1 MTDLKILIVADH
13 ASARF
18 GGEAVLPV
26 HYFRELR
33 ARGLPVWLLTHAR
46 TRDELEQ
53 LFPAEDRIVY
63 IEDTRFHIAMFR
75 VGQHLP
81 DRVGYLTTG
90 FLSRVWTQISQRRV
104 ARRLVREHAIDVIH
118 QPIPVSPREPS
129 LLFGLGAP
137 VVIGPMNG
145 GMEYPPAF
153 RRRDGSFEQAL
164 VWVGRASARI
174 LNVLMPGKRR
184 AVMLLVANDR
194 TRAALAVPTEGR
206 VAELVENG
214 VDLSLWTP
222 RESGT
227 ATSDVVTFAFMGRLI
242 RWKSVELLLKA
253 FAIARKQAPMRLWI
267 LGDGDERVRLE
278 QLARELSLPEDAS
291 ENSAAGTIQF
301 AGWLS
306 QPDCKARLNV
316 ADCLV
321 LPSLFECGG
330 AVVLEAMA
338 LGKPVIATAWGGPL
352 DYLDAECGILVQP
365 VSTEGLVDGLAAAM
379 MELASSPEKRRRMG
393 ACAVAKIRSQYSWK
407 GKVGQMIEFYDAA
420 RRPGVSSE
428 GKGAIHRG

>member
-1 MTDLKILIVADH
+1 MMDLKILIVADH

-18 GGEAVLPV
+18 GGEAVLPL

-46 TRDELEQ
+46 TREELVQ
-53 LFPAEDRIVY
+53 LFPAEDRIIY
-63 IEDTRFHIAMFR
+63 IEDTRFHITMNR
-75 VGQHLP
+75 IGQHLP
-81 DRVGYLTTG
+81 DQVAYLTTS
-90 FLSRVWTQISQRRV
+90 FLSRVSTQIAQRAV
-104 ARRLVREHAIDVIH
+104 ARRLVGEHGIDVIH

-153 RRRDGSFEQAL
+153 RQRRGGFEQAL
-164 VWVGRASARI
+164 VWFGRAIARI

-184 AVMLLVANDR
+184 AAMLLVANDR
-194 TRAALAVPTEGR
+194 TRAALAVPTDGR

-214 VDLSLWTP
+214 VDLSLWTHRDDEP
-222 RESGT
+222 VRR
-227 ATSDVVTFAFMGRLI
+227 DVVTFVFMGRLI

-253 FAIARKQAPMRLWI
+253 FAAARSGAPMRLWI
-267 LGDGDERVRLE
+267 LGDGDERQRLQE
-278 QLARELSLPEDAS
+278 LARELSLPED
-291 ENSAAGTIQF
+291 SAEDSAPGSIQF

-306 QPDCKARLNV
+306 QQECKARLNA

-352 DYLDAECGILVQP
+352 DYLDADCGILVEP
-365 VSTEGLVDGLAAAM
+365 VSLDGLVDGLAAAM
-379 MELASSPEKRRRMG
+379 LEIASSPEKRRRMG
-393 ACAVAKIRSQYSWK
+393 DCAVAKIRSHYSWK
-407 GKVGQMIEFYDAA
+407 GKVGQMIEIYDAA
-420 RRPGVSSE
+420 RRSGAASE
-428 GKGAIHRG
+428 RKGAAHRG

>member
-1 MTDLKILIVADH
+1 MMDLKILIVADH

-18 GGEAVLPV
+18 GGEAVLPI

-46 TRDELEQ
+46 TREELVR

-63 IEDTRFHIAMFR
+63 IEDTRFHIAMCR
-75 VGQHLP
+75 IGEHLP
-81 DRVGYLTTG
+81 DQVAYLTTS
-90 FLSRVWTQISQRRV
+90 FLSRVSTQIAQRGV
-104 ARRLVREHAIDVIH
+104 ARRMIQEHDIDVIH

-153 RRRDGSFEQAL
+153 RQRRGIFEQAL
-164 VWVGRASARI
+164 VWFGRASARV

-184 AVMLLVANDR
+184 AAMLLVANDR
-194 TRAALAVPTEGR
+194 TRAALAVPTRGR

-214 VDLSLWTP
+214 VDLSLWKP
-222 RESGT
+222 REGESM
-227 ATSDVVTFAFMGRLI
+227 TSDIVTFVFMGRLI
-242 RWKSVELLLKA
+242 AWKSVELLLKA
-253 FAIARKQAPMRLWI
+253 FAAARKRAPMRLWI

-278 QLARELSLPEDAS
+278 QLARELSLPEDVAKD
-291 ENSAAGTIQF
+291 SAAGTVQF

-306 QPDCKARLNV
+306 QPDCKARLNA

-365 VSTEGLVDGLAAAM
+365 VSLDGLVDGLAAAM
-379 MELASSPEKRRRMG
+379 LEMASSPEKRRRMG
-393 ACAVAKIRSQYSWK
+393 ACAMAKIRSHYSWS

-420 RRPGVSSE
+420 RRSGAPSE
-428 GKGAIHRG
+428 RKGAVHRG

>member
-1 MTDLKILIVADH
+1 MMDLKILIVADH

-18 GGEAVLPV
+18 GGEAVLPI

-46 TRDELEQ
+46 TREELGQ
-53 LFPAEDRIVY
+53 LFPGEDRIVY
-63 IEDTRFHIAMFR
+63 IEDTRFHIAMCR
-75 VGQHLP
+75 IGEHLP
-81 DRVGYLTTG
+81 DQVAYLTTS
-90 FLSRVWTQISQRRV
+90 FLSRVSTQIAQRGV
-104 ARRLVREHAIDVIH
+104 ARRLVREHDIDVIH

-153 RRRDGSFEQAL
+153 RQRRGIFEQAL
-164 VWVGRASARI
+164 VWFGRAIARV

-184 AVMLLVANDR
+184 AAMLLVANDR
-194 TRAALAVPTEGR
+194 TRAALAVPTRGR

-214 VDLSLWTP
+214 VDLALWTP
-222 RESGT
+222 HEGEVV
-227 ATSDVVTFAFMGRLI
+227 TSDIVTFVFMGRLI
-242 RWKSVELLLKA
+242 GWKSVELLLKA
-253 FAIARKQAPMRLWI
+253 FAAACKRAPMRLWI
-267 LGDGDERVRLE
+267 LGDGDERARLQ
-278 QLARELSLPEDAS
+278 QLARELSLPEDVVLDS
-291 ENSAAGTIQF
+291 SAGTVQF

-306 QPDCKARLNV
+306 QADCKARLNA

-365 VSTEGLVDGLAAAM
+365 VSLDALVDGLAAAM
-379 MELASSPEKRRRMG
+379 LEMASSPEKRRRMG
-393 ACAVAKIRSQYSWK
+393 ACAVAKIRSHYSWN

-420 RRPGVSSE
+420 RRSGALSE
-428 GKGAIHRG
+428 RTGAVHRG

>member
-1 MTDLKILIVADH
+1 MADLKILIVADH

-46 TRDELEQ
+46 TREELAQ

-194 TRAALAVPTEGR
+194 TRAALAVPTRGR

-227 ATSDVVTFAFMGRLI
+227 VTSDVVTFAFMGRLI

-253 FAIARKQAPMRLWI
+253 FAIACKRAPMRLWI
-267 LGDGDERVRLE
+267 LGDGDERVSLE
-278 QLARELSLPEDAS
+278 QLARELSLPEDAT

-352 DYLDAECGILVQP
+352 DYLDDECGILVQP

-379 MELASSPEKRRRMG
+379 LELASSPEKRHRMG

-420 RRPGVSSE
+420 RRPGVPSE

>member
-1 MTDLKILIVADH
+1 M
-13 ASARF
+13 S
-18 GGEAVLPV
+18 
-26 HYFRELR
+26 
-33 ARGLPVWLLTHAR
+33 
-46 TRDELEQ
+46 
-53 LFPAEDRIVY
+53 
-63 IEDTRFHIAMFR
+63 
-75 VGQHLP
+75 
-81 DRVGYLTTG
+81 
-90 FLSRVWTQISQRRV
+90 TQIAQRRV
-104 ARRLVREHAIDVIH
+104 ARRLVREHDIDVIH

-164 VWVGRASARI
+164 VWFGRASARI

-184 AVMLLVANDR
+184 AAMLLVANDR
-194 TRAALAVPTEGR
+194 TRAALAVPTQGR

-227 ATSDVVTFAFMGRLI
+227 ATSDVVTFVFMGRLI

-253 FAIARKQAPMRLWI
+253 FAIARKRAPMRLWI

-278 QLARELSLPEDAS
+278 QLARELSLPEDVS

-306 QPDCKARLNV
+306 QPDCKARLNA

-379 MELASSPEKRRRMG
+379 LELASSPEKRHRMG
-393 ACAVAKIRSQYSWK
+393 ACAWPRSVRTTA
-407 GKVGQMIEFYDAA
+407 GRA
-420 RRPGVSSE
+420 RSVR
-428 GKGAIHRG
+428 

>member
-1 MTDLKILIVADH
+1 MADLKILIVADH

-46 TRDELEQ
+46 TREELAQ

-75 VGQHLP
+75 IGQHLP

-104 ARRLVREHAIDVIH
+104 ARRLVREHDIDVIH

-153 RRRDGSFEQAL
+153 RQRDGSFEQAL
-164 VWVGRASARI
+164 VWVGRASARL

-184 AVMLLVANDR
+184 AAMLLVANDR
-194 TRAALAVPTEGR
+194 TRAALAVPTRGR

-222 RESGT
+222 RET
-227 ATSDVVTFAFMGRLI
+227 EPVASDVVTFVFMGRLI

-253 FAIARKQAPMRLWI
+253 FAIARTRAPMRLWI

-278 QLARELSLPEDAS
+278 QLARELSVPEDAT

-306 QPDCKARLNV
+306 QPDCKVRLNT

-352 DYLDAECGILVQP
+352 DYLDDECGILVQP
-365 VSTEGLVDGLAAAM
+365 VSTERLVDGLAAAM
-379 MELASSPEKRRRMG
+379 VELASSPEKRRRMG

-420 RRPGVSSE
+420 RRSGVPSE